1 MPKRSA
7 GLVVF
12 IVRDN
17 KIKILLVHPGGPFFT
32 KKDNGHWGIPK
43 GLVENNENILDAA
56 IREFE
61 EETGIKPEGEY
72 ISIGEIKQ
80 NSGKIVHAWALE
92 VKDDSL
98 LNFKSNTFELE
109 WPPGSGKK
117 QSFPEVDKCGFFT
130 LEEVEKKI
138 TPSQIPLINNL
149 KAHFKSND

>member
-7 GLVVF
+7 GLVMFTV
-12 IVRDN
+12 
-17 KIKILLVHPGGPFFT
+17 KGGKLKILLVHPGGPFFT

-43 GLVENNENILDAA
+43 GLVENNEN
-56 IREFE
+56 
-61 EETGIKPEGEY
+61 
-72 ISIGEIKQ
+72 
-80 NSGKIVHAWALE
+80 SGKIVHAWALE

-98 LNFKSNTFELE
+98 MNFKSNTFELE

-149 KAHFKSND
+149 KAHLKIND

>member
-1 MPKRSA
+1 MAKRSA
-7 GLVVF
+7 GLVMF
-12 IVRDN
+12 TLKDD
-17 KIKILLVHPGGPFFT
+17 KLKILLVHPGGPFFT

-43 GLVENNENILDAA
+43 GMVESNENILDAA

-72 ISIGEIKQ
+72 IPLGEIKQ

-98 LNFKSNTFELE
+98 LNFESNTFELE
-109 WPPGSGKK
+109 WPPGSGRK
-117 QSFPEVDKCGFFT
+117 QNFPEVDRCGFFT
-130 LEEVEKKI
+130 LEELEKKI

-149 KAHFKSND
+149 KSHLKIN

>member
-7 GLVVF
+7 GLVMF
-12 IVRDN
+12 TFKDN
-17 KIKILLVHPGGPFFT
+17 KLEILLVHPGGPFFT
-32 KKDNGHWGIPK
+32 KKDNGYWGIPK
-43 GLVENNENILDAA
+43 GLVENDENIFQAA

-72 ISIGEIKQ
+72 VPLGEIKQ

-109 WPPGSGKK
+109 WPPNSGKK
-117 QSFPEVDKCGFFT
+117 QNFPEVDKCEFFT

-149 KAHFKSND
+149 KDYLKIS